1 MSTEKNS
8 TRSGTSPQGKSVHRS
23 LPDNEPW
30 FAVARSTAQ
39 HGARDGGLSFEARG
53 VLLYLLS
60 KPGDWQIS
68 VDDIQREGNI
78 GRDKTKRLLKEL
90 REHGYILTEMT
101 HGEDGK
107 FAGKREV
114 VYSVAHRSTE
124 TPLDGL
130 SDRSTEKPLDGETVV
145 RKTHDIQ
152 YIDSIQNTESNTTVP
167 DGTGADAN
175 APRTDTPPA
184 SNADPKPDSVPDKP
198 KPKRARSG
206 RKPPKPRSE
215 YEQRDDLYEAVEREV
230 FGFVGQDTEPYH
242 YTAPTGG
249 ITSWLR
255 GRIAQYNK
263 TPLVGSPDF
272 EQHPEDVAAFVKW
285 WKRTRKGADVPQ
297 KVDAFARHY
306 RAFLNE
312 RPYRPSPAS
321 HIPLVEHDD
330 LLDALVEDVG

>member
-175 APRTDTPPA
+175 APRTDASPA
-184 SNADPKPDSVPDKP
+184 STSEPKPDTSADAVPDKP
-198 KPKRARSG
+198 KRT
-206 RKPPKPRSE
+206 RKPKPKPVPRG
-215 YEQRDDLYEAVEREV
+215 DLPQPDAMYEAVERHV
-230 FGFVGQDTEPYH
+230 FGIEGAPDMPYDWDG
-242 YTAPTGG
+242 PIGG
-249 ITSWLR
+249 IAKWLKGEIGR
-255 GRIAQYNK
+255 WNKHEMGRISAPAHPDHLK
-263 TPLVGSPDF
+263 T
-272 EQHPEDVAAFVKW
+272 FVKW
-285 WKRTRKGADVPQ
+285 YARAYPAASMTQDVPKFVLKWRQ
-297 KVDAFARHY
+297 FGTENMRKPARAAGDWETFA
-306 RAFLNE
+306 
-312 RPYRPSPAS
+312 
-321 HIPLVEHDD
+321 
-330 LLDALVEDVG
+330 